1 MNFDE
6 AWTQVQGLP
15 EVAKRQVPGALSE
28 KTKRM
33 LSMKSPAEIGAIVTE
48 SIEEVNHG
56 SVERLD
62 ELIRKQL

>member
-1 MNFDE
+1 MELDE
-6 AWTQVQGLP
+6 VWTQVQGLP
-15 EVAKRQVPGALSE
+15 EEAKRQVPGALSE

-33 LSMKSPAEIGAIVTE
+33 LSVKRPAEIGAIVNE

-62 ELIRKQL
+62 ELIRKRL